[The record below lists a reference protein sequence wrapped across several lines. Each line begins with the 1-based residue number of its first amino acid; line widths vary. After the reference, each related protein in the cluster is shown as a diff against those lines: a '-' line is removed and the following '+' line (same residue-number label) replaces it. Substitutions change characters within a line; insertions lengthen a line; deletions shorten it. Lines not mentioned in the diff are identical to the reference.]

1 MKAKEIHL
9 GKTIHE
15 ACKRSNYSQVEIA
28 KMMGFSKQKLQG
40 RFLQDDWG
48 VKELFTISQI
58 LGQDFVAQFTQPKD
72 DEEQKT
78 KVILHIEI
86 DKSKSDEVLRYIK
99 DKKLY
104 EILTSNT

>member
-1 MKAKEIHL
+1 MNAKEIHL

-28 KMMGFSKQKLQG
+28 QMMGFSKQKLQG

-58 LGQDFVAQFTQPKD
+58 LGQDFVAPFTQPKD
-72 DEEQKT
+72 KEDQKT
-78 KVILHIEI
+78 KVVLHIEI
-86 DKSKSDEVLRYIK
+86 EKEKSDEVLRYIK
-99 DKKLY
+99 DKQLY
-104 EILTSNT
+104 EILKSDQ